1 MCNPVAVQV
10 GIAAVSA
17 MATMYGQDQN
27 NKAIEEA
34 AERQQEQ
41 INDQAAE
48 RTQQRMEEARALRS
62 AMRASA
68 AEAAVSGNSV
78 ELLANDIMA
87 QAGRDVALIEK
98 NRRNGVVES
107 GSEARARIR
116 TGNAEAL
123 GGVTATAAGSCA
135 AVSAEKIGGPGIG
148 MSTMPTS

>member
-87 QAGRDVALIEK
+87 
-98 NRRNGVVES
+98 
-107 GSEARARIR
+107 
-116 TGNAEAL
+116 
-123 GGVTATAAGSCA
+123 
-135 AVSAEKIGGPGIG
+135 
-148 MSTMPTS
+148 

>member
-1 MCNPVAVQV
+1 
-10 GIAAVSA
+10 

-78 ELLANDIMA
+78 ELANDIMA

-107 GSEARARIR
+107 GSEARSSAPAMPRR
-116 TGNAEAL
+116 W
-123 GGVTATAAGSCA
+123 AA
-135 AVSAEKIGGPGIG
+135 
-148 MSTMPTS
+148 

>member
-10 GIAAVSA
+10 GFAALSA
-17 MATMYGQDQN
+17 VTAVYGQRQQ

-34 AERQQEQ
+34 AARQQEQ

-48 RTQQRMEEARALRS
+48 RTQARMEEARALRS

-107 GSEARARIR
+107 AAEARARIR
-116 TGNAEAL
+116 SGNAEAL
-123 GGVTATAAGSCA
+123 GSVMQAGITAYNNVQTYKRYA
-135 AVSAEKIGGPGIG
+135 IPGDD
-148 MSTMPTS
+148 

>member
-123 GGVTATAAGSCA
+123 GGVMQSGANAYSNIQTYKRYS
-135 AVSAEKIGGPGIG
+135 SPGDE
-148 MSTMPTS
+148 

>member
-1 MCNPVAVQV
+1 MCNPIAVQA
-10 GIAAVSA
+10 GIAAFST
-17 MATMYGQDQN
+17 MATMYGQSQQ
-27 NKAIEEA
+27 NKAISEA
-34 AERQQEQ
+34 AARQQEQ

-48 RTQQRMEEARALRS
+48 RTQARMEEARALRS

-107 GSEARARIR
+107 AAEARARIR
-116 TGNAEAL
+116 SRNAEAF
-123 GGVTATAAGSCA
+123 GS
-135 AVSAEKIGGPGIG
+135 VMQIGANAYNNILTYKRYSIPGDD
-148 MSTMPTS
+148 

>member
-98 NRRNGVVES
+98 NRSNGVVES

-116 TGNAEAL
+116 TGNA
-123 GGVTATAAGSCA
+123 
-135 AVSAEKIGGPGIG
+135 
-148 MSTMPTS
+148 

>member
-48 RTQQRMEEARALRS
+48 RTQQRM
-62 AMRASA
+62 
-68 AEAAVSGNSV
+68 
-78 ELLANDIMA
+78 
-87 QAGRDVALIEK
+87 
-98 NRRNGVVES
+98 
-107 GSEARARIR
+107 
-116 TGNAEAL
+116 
-123 GGVTATAAGSCA
+123 
-135 AVSAEKIGGPGIG
+135 
-148 MSTMPTS
+148 